1 MAVIVDRT
9 ADRETV
15 VEGGGLPVVA
25 RAHCFWL
32 AACRAILSFEFN
44 LRRCPCQTAENFFS

>member
-9 ADRETV
+9 ADRKTV
-15 VEGGGLPVVA
+15 VEGGKLPVA
-25 RAHCFWL
+25 AGAQCFWL
-32 AACRAILSFEFN
+32 EACRAILSFELN